1 VVRNDPKIRKAEGVS
16 FDSNTIFINP
26 DLTILQRED
35 EMELRT
41 KLKKKRET
49 DPNWIIKKGRIV
61 RKAKPREPVG
71 RENAR

>member
-1 VVRNDPKIRKAEGVS
+1 
-16 FDSNTIFINP
+16 
-26 DLTILQRED
+26 
-35 EMELRT
+35 MELRT

-71 RENAR
+71 RENGPQEELET